1 MHLLLTASELMTI
14 VEAEKYNNS
23 EEKKNKN
30 AFPEPNNVH
39 WNGNHALVNAMYN
52 HSMVACSVMML
63 LKDDSGTTAVQKAE
77 MEGLLTKML
86 MFSFSF

>member
-30 AFPEPNNVH
+30 AFTEPNDVR
-39 WNGNHALVNAMYN
+39 
-52 HSMVACSVMML
+52 
-63 LKDDSGTTAVQKAE
+63 
-77 MEGLLTKML
+77 
-86 MFSFSF
+86 